1 MEAPMIDASY
11 MKASS
16 NLQGSEALQS
26 GYQERRAN
34 YNQDP
39 LSASNTERNTRS
51 YGSVS
56 NK

>member
-1 MEAPMIDASY
+1 MIDASY

-26 GYQERRAN
+26 GYQERRVV